1 MLTCLSRRLSWL
13 LIAFLL
19 PIAARADFLQ
29 IGTSSGVGNL
39 TVSSTAPLTYNVG
52 ITTAGGGQS
61 ISVTNVQ
68 LTIDRGSQTT
78 APVIVDLYNAFGGA
92 SGTGSIIATAT
103 ITAASVSQASFATGT
118 ASFATPVSLPA
129 SGYSIR
135 LSTTSPGSA
144 SDKYQIKTGAMQ
156 LYSSGTSLVSSYYWV
171 EDQNTSGSAGVGL
184 VASGTVLAQYTLGTN
199 AATFGNYR
207 VGTTLSATTPI
218 INTAL
223 VTSNTVTQALAV
235 SGTTTGGVNS
245 LTGLP
250 SPYLSVGGTSNVVAR
265 LNGATTGPNSGTANL
280 AFSSVPGTSLT
291 SGTTAVGSGTLALT
305 GTGYDWANAKVAA
318 ATLAF
323 GNVRTGSAATAQ
335 NVAVGNQT
343 VVNAT
348 YQDLL
353 NVSGT
358 TTNAKVSATGFS
370 NRAASTS
377 GTATSNVSLTAN
389 TATAGSLAST
399 VSLTYTS
406 NANGVAGLSN
416 GSATIVGGTAP
427 AITTTGGVYDWAQAT
442 YTGTAFAFG
451 YIHRGGAAASG
462 TAAIGNQ
469 TVTSGSFQ
477 DSLNASATTGNP
489 LVAATGFTGL
499 AASAGGATTNNLV
512 VSIGTGTAG
521 SLNSTLA
528 LSLVSN
534 ANGVAGLSNGTAAVV
549 GTPGS
554 ITTTGTVFTGQ
565 STWNTNGGGQWGTL
579 ASSFGSN
586 WNWTAFDGSPGVD
599 PSFTNTDTATFG
611 NALTSGSATV
621 TVTAA
626 TPSVKSVTFNNS
638 AASYAIAGASGGSL
652 ALLNAGTNAATIA
665 VLAGTHAM
673 SLPVSLGSNTGI
685 DVFTGSILSMSGVIS
700 GAQNVAKTGSGT
712 TIFSGNNSYGGTT
725 SVSAGRL
732 LIHGNQS
739 SATGAITVAG
749 GATLGGRGTAGG
761 AVTVLGSGILSPGAS
776 VESLAVGATT
786 FASGSSIFAYEVD
799 SSVLV
804 GSGSAADLLVAS
816 GNLSIASGSI
826 LEFTDLASTPVAFP
840 QGTKFTLISYGSNS
854 WNGGLFTYQGNELTN
869 LETFSTGLN
878 LWEIRYNDTTGGSNF
893 TSDQLAGSYV
903 TIQAVPEP
911 ASLALLAAAGVAA
924 TAFARRRRS

>member
-1 MLTCLSRRLSWL
+1 MPTTFSRRVAWF
-13 LIAFLL
+13 LIALL
-19 PIAARADFLQ
+19 PAAATRADL
-29 IGTSSGVGNL
+29 
-39 TVSSTAPLTYNVG
+39 
-52 ITTAGGGQS
+52 
-61 ISVTNVQ
+61 VQ
-68 LTIDRGSQTT
+68 VGSQTGAQIFFNSNLVRT
-78 APVIVDLYNAFGGA
+78 YNFAITQSGAGTSFDTVYANIKGNGAAPQNIAPVFARVYDNLG
-92 SGTGSIIATAT
+92 GTGSVI
-103 ITAASVSQASFATGT
+103 ATGT
-118 ASFATPVSLPA
+118 VPA
-129 SGYSIR
+129 SALTVQFDYRAIP
-135 LSTTSPGSA
+135 LSTTLALPAGYYSVVITTSNVA
-144 SDKYQIKTGAMQ
+144 DYYLKNGA
-156 LYSSGTSLVSSYYWV
+156 LTLT
-171 EDQNTSGSAGVGL
+171 DT
-184 VASGTVLAQYTLGTN
+184 SGTVLASSAWVQDNNTNGTAGTTLLASGTVNATWTLGTN
-199 AATFGNYR
+199 AASFGNYR
-207 VGTTLSATTPI
+207 VGTTLSATTPL
-218 INTAL
+218 INTAI
-223 VTSNTVTQALAV
+223 VTSNTVSQALAI
-235 SGTTTGGVNS
+235 SGTSITGGINS

-250 SPYLSVGGTSNVVAR
+250 SPYLSVGGTSNVVTR
-265 LNGATTGPNSGTANL
+265 LNGATTGPNSGTATLTFN
-280 AFSSVPGTSLT
+280 SVPGASLT

-673 SLPVSLGSNTGI
+673 SLPVSRGSNTGI

-878 LWEIRYNDTTGGSNF
+878 LWEIRYDDTTGGSNF
-893 TSDQLAGSYV
+893 TGDQLTGNYV